1 MNKTFKYNFE
11 RDSNSLV
18 EFSKIQQSRIEDI
31 YNIITSII
39 RVGN

>member
-11 RDSNSLV
+11 RDSNSLD

-39 RVGN
+39 HVGN